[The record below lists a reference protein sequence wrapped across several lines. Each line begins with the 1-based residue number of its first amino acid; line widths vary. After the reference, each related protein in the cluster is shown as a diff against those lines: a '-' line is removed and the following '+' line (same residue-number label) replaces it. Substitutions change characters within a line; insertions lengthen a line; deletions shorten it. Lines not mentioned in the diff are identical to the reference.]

1 MIQQLRNDAEKIIS
15 YSIEQVM
22 PAKTV
27 EKGLQGFVMPEGK
40 TVLVSV
46 GKAAWKMAERAV
58 QLVNVDEGIVITK
71 YGHVYGEIE
80 KVKCYQAAHPVT
92 DENGIAATRKAVEMV
107 SGLTEKDTVL
117 FLLSGGASALFEKP
131 LISLEELQKI
141 NDQLLKCGADINEI
155 NAIRKR
161 LSQVKGGRFAQI
173 CAPARVYSILLSD
186 VIGNRADVIG
196 SGPCYPDGSTVK
208 EVKQIVE
215 KYDLHF
221 SSRVMRLLEEETPKR
236 LDNAETFIGG
246 SVDELC
252 QAAGNICEELG
263 YETRILTTS
272 LNCEAGD
279 AGRELAEI
287 IRKEIKDIKKPLAII
302 EGGETVVHVRGE
314 GLGGRNQ
321 ELALSACEG
330 ISGLNACV
338 FSVGSDGTDGP
349 TDAAGGYVDGDS
361 MDAFI
366 NEETD
371 VNEYLAR
378 NDSYN
383 ALKRVDGLIVT
394 GPTGTNVN
402 DLTVALIAVKE

>member
-27 EKGLQGFVMPEGK
+27 EKGLQGFAMPEGK

-92 DENGIAATRKAVEMV
+92 DENGIAATRRAVEMV
-107 SGLTEKDTVL
+107 SNLTEKDIVL

-141 NDQLLKCGADINEI
+141 NDQLLKCGASINEI

-173 CAPARVYSILLSD
+173 CAPARVYSIILSD

-196 SGPCYPDGSTVK
+196 SGPCCPDGSTVK

-221 SSRVMRLLEEETPKR
+221 SSRVMRLLEEETPKW
-236 LDNAETFIGG
+236 LDKAETFIGG

-272 LNCEAGD
+272 LDCEADD

-287 IRKEIKDIKKPLAII
+287 IRKEIKGIKKPLAII

-371 VNEYLAR
+371 VNEYLAK

>member
-252 QAAGNICEELG
+252 QAAGDICEKLG

-272 LNCEAGD
+272 LDCEAGD

-287 IRKEIKDIKKPLAII
+287 IRKEIKGIKKPLAII